1 MATTKIKLKNNTIT
15 TLIIP
20 DNFTVAGYTLEAIY
34 VEDNI
39 ANAPCFG
46 GHTCNNALFDI
57 TINGIK
63 ILEANL
69 NNLDE
74 GLSPPPMIDGI
85 GNNALDRYSSTIITQ
100 EQADAIAAA
109 SRFDFFVE
117 IKAHPTNTNPHE
129 NITWV
134 RLKNREGKIIYSTC
148 IAAGIA
154 TELTEAI
161 LLDASEKKNISFQE
175 QITLDFNATDLE
187 VGQEYKICYDMLDV
201 QYLNTIVQNEK
212 SYTFVDPCCSNILT
226 KVDDNCFSL
235 VPTEKNV
242 ACRVVV
248 RFKCLQSALV
258 GVSLTK
264 NNVLISRDITL
275 ITSGYCNLASPNNI
289 FTVEFESLDFLGT
302 RTDSSMDF
310 GNTNEKPIMIKSNSY
325 IDSIISLIGKNL
337 TLNRLYEYE
346 YTFIPNN
353 PDLSIEPIKGKFFA
367 GSENQKV
374 SSTFTISNN
383 QIIIL
388 YATLKDIET
397 GIIKKTRPI
406 FLYNDNNCVD
416 MLRNFHYSEIIAE
429 EEECNL
435 EPCILIQ

>member
-20 DNFTVAGYTLEAIY
+20 ENFTVAGYILEAIY
-34 VEDNI
+34 VDDNV

-46 GHTCNNALFDI
+46 GHICNRALFDI
-57 TINGIK
+57 TINGVK

-69 NNLDE
+69 NNQNE
-74 GLSPPPMIDGI
+74 GFPPPPMIDGI
-85 GNNALDRYSSTIITQ
+85 GNNKLDRYSSSVITQ

-109 SRFDFFVE
+109 SEFDFFIE

-134 RLKNREGKIIYSTC
+134 RLKNTEGKIIYSTC

-161 LLDASEKKNISFQE
+161 LLDVSEKPSFQE
-175 QITLDFNATDLE
+175 QIILDFNTTDLE
-187 VGQEYKICYDMLDV
+187 IGHEYKICYDMLDV
-201 QYLNTIVQNEK
+201 QYLNTISQNEK
-212 SYTFVDPCCSNILT
+212 SYTFTDPCCSNILT
-226 KVDDNCFSL
+226 KLDDNCFSL
-235 VPTEKNV
+235 IPTEKDV

-258 GVSLTK
+258 GINLIK
-264 NNVLISRDITL
+264 DNALISRDITL

-302 RTDSSMDF
+302 RTDPSMNF
-310 GNTNEKPIMIKSNSY
+310 GNTNEKPILVKGNNY

-337 TLNRLYEYE
+337 TLNRLYEYQ

-353 PDLSIEPIKGKFFA
+353 PDLSIKPIMGSFFA
-367 GSENQKV
+367 GSENQKI
-374 SSTFTISNN
+374 SSTFTISDN

-388 YATLKDIET
+388 YATLKDVET
-397 GIIKKTRPI
+397 GIVKKTRPI
-406 FLYNDNNCVD
+406 FLYNDDNCID
-416 MLRNFHYSEIIAE
+416 MLQNFHYSEIVAE
-429 EEECNL
+429 EEGCNL
-435 EPCILIQ
+435 EPCILIE